1 MRRAAAPWAALALL
15 AALAVPARGTAAA
28 AVPAATVV
36 QSPVAE
42 GGRDGLAL
50 GHLPPILAEDE
61 VRKQLGT
68 GLTTTFLFT
77 AEARGAAGAK
87 VAGAARV
94 DIRYDLWD
102 EVYLV
107 SRVDGSGR
115 LERANFPSFERLAD
129 WWRGVRLLLIRAPAD
144 AGAQR
149 VEVRLRIIPF
159 SQSEQRDTQR
169 WFSAAL
175 SGEKSGSAGAVSDAV
190 QDQPE
195 SFSQV
200 INLLMATS
208 IGRPALLEYV
218 WKLNVAAAA
227 PPAGRKR

>member
-1 MRRAAAPWAALALL
+1 LRRAATVLVALALFAALAALPL
-15 AALAVPARGTAAA
+15 AATAATAVPA
-28 AVPAATVV
+28 PL
-36 QSPVAE
+36 AE
-42 GGRDGLAL
+42 GARDGLAL
-50 GHLPPILAEDE
+50 SRLPPILAEEE

-107 SRVDGSGR
+107 SRLDGSGR
-115 LERANFPSFERLAD
+115 LERITFPSFERLAD
-129 WWRGVRLLLIRAPAD
+129 WWRGARLLLIRAPAD
-144 AGAQR
+144 AGVQR

-169 WFSAAL
+169 WFTQAL

-208 IGRPALLEYV
+208 IGRPALLEDV
-218 WKLNVAAAA
+218 WKLNVTAA
-227 PPAGRKR
+227 PAAPAGRKR

>member
-1 MRRAAAPWAALALL
+1 LRRAATFLVALALVALPL
-15 AALAVPARGTAAA
+15 AASAVPA
-28 AVPAATVV
+28 PL
-36 QSPVAE
+36 AE
-42 GGRDGLAL
+42 EARDGLAL
-50 GHLPPILAEDE
+50 THLPPILAEEE

-77 AEARGAAGAK
+77 AEARGAGAK

-107 SRVDGSGR
+107 SRLDGSGR

-129 WWRGVRLLLIRAPAD
+129 WWRSARLVLIRAPAD

-175 SGEKSGSAGAVSDAV
+175 SGEKAGSAGAVSDAV

-208 IGRPALLEYV
+208 IGRPALLEYL
-218 WKLNVAAAA
+218 WKLSVPVPAA